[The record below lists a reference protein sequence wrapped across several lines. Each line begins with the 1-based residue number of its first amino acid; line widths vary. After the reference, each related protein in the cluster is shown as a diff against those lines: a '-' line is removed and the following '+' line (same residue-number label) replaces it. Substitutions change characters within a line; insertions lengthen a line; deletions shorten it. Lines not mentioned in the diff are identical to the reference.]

1 VACVFNI
8 VSVSVCLPPVA
19 CVFKPQKE
27 EKQKHWQ
34 Y

>member
-8 VSVSVCLPPVA
+8 ASVSVCPPQVA
-19 CVFKPQKE
+19 CVLE
-27 EKQKHWQ
+27 DKQKHWQ